1 MFGSEWQRRSLLF
14 VLQAA
19 SENSGRAR
27 DSGIAELGPMHA
39 NLMPT
44 ISYWGDTCHLDQGFD
59 GSRCA
64 CGSWG
69 SHKLTPTEPGASR
82 PGGVGFF
89 LTPPTRVSTGWRIIK
104 SGIDCVISA
113 RAHGG
118 SLFCV
123 AGAHSSPFWR
133 AQHAIYPGNR
143 HFRSSCGG
151 PRDVRPNAPGGRDLT
166 TAGPT
171 RDRWRH
177 GGGST

>member
-1 MFGSEWQRRSLLF
+1 
-14 VLQAA
+14 
-19 SENSGRAR
+19 
-27 DSGIAELGPMHA
+27 MHA
-39 NLMPT
+39 NLMPS

-89 LTPPTRVSTGWRIIK
+89 LTLPPTRVSTRWRIIK

-133 AQHAIYPGNR
+133 AQRAIFITQLFYKVS
-143 HFRSSCGG
+143 HTTHLVYLEIAIF
-151 PRDVRPNAPGGRDLT
+151 APP
-166 TAGPT
+166 AGAQT
-171 RDRWRH
+171 
-177 GGGST
+177 